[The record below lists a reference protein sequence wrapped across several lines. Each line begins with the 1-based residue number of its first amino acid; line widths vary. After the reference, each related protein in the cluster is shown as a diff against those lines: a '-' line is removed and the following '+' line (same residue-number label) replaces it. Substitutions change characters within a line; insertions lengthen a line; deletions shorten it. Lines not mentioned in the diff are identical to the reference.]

1 MRTFP
6 DQVRVEY
13 YDAALPEVQAQFSE
27 VVDQARQ
34 RYWPY
39 PLVLVNDQL
48 VLAGD
53 VNVYR
58 LSRFV
63 SEVLNAE
70 GEGASPR

>member
-13 YDAALPEVQAQFSE
+13 YDAALPEVQAQFSQ
-27 VVDQARQ
+27 VVEEAKQ

-58 LSRFV
+58 LSRFIR
-63 SEVLNAE
+63 EEL
-70 GEGASPR
+70 GA

>member
-6 DQVRVEY
+6 DQVSVEY
-13 YDAALPEVQAQFSE
+13 HDAALPEIQAQFSQ
-27 VVDQARQ
+27 VVDEARR

-53 VNVYR
+53 VNVYH
-58 LSRFV
+58 LSKFV
-63 SEVLNAE
+63 RKEL
-70 GEGASPR
+70 GEA

>member
-13 YDAALPEVQAQFSE
+13 YDAALPEIQAQFSQI
-27 VVDQARQ
+27 VDEARR

-39 PLVLVNDQL
+39 PLVLVNEQP

-58 LSRFV
+58 LSNLIR
-63 SEVLNAE
+63 EEL
-70 GEGASPR
+70 GEA

>member
-13 YDAALPEVQAQFSE
+13 YDAALPEVRAHFCE
-27 VVDQARQ
+27 VVEEARQ

-58 LSRFV
+58 LSKFIREELPV
-63 SEVLNAE
+63 
-70 GEGASPR
+70 

>member
-13 YDAALPEVQAQFSE
+13 YDAALPEVQAQFAHVMDE
-27 VVDQARQ
+27 ARQ

-58 LSRFV
+58 LSKLIR
-63 SEVLNAE
+63 EALGDLA
-70 GEGASPR
+70 AI

>member
-13 YDAALPEVQAQFSE
+13 HDAAVPAVQAQFSQ
-27 VVDQARQ
+27 VVDEARQ

-58 LSRFV
+58 LSKFIREELDDLATV
-63 SEVLNAE
+63 
-70 GEGASPR
+70 

>member
-6 DQVRVEY
+6 DQVSVEY
-13 YDAALPEVQAQFSE
+13 HDAALPEIQAQFSQ
-27 VVDQARQ
+27 VVDEARR

-39 PLVLVNDQL
+39 PLVLANDQL

-58 LSRFV
+58 LSKLIR
-63 SEVLNAE
+63 EEL
-70 GEGASPR
+70 GEA